1 MAKPPVPLTTY
12 IPKSNGHQIIR
23 DVHPLGIL
31 PGRRISPLPLLLKEN
46 ITMQQMQGPEGR
58 SYNEGYL
65 ESVEYPTSQNDE
77 QAAWSRSQYESQ
89 QKLQPESEAKL
100 STTHFVMT
108 ILSVVASSLI
118 MGLSIALVALTAN
131 IFGRTIGAGV
141 TDILPESVFGII
153 IASFVIS
160 LLLLLCSI
168 TGFVFSTIQLS
179 MMVKK
184 LKRVRGAAKSRPR
197 YQNRPQK

>member
-1 MAKPPVPLTTY
+1 MA
-12 IPKSNGHQIIR
+12 
-23 DVHPLGIL
+23 
-31 PGRRISPLPLLLKEN
+31 
-46 ITMQQMQGPEGR
+46 
-58 SYNEGYL
+58 
-65 ESVEYPTSQNDE
+65 
-77 QAAWSRSQYESQ
+77 
-89 QKLQPESEAKL
+89 
-100 STTHFVMT
+100 
-108 ILSVVASSLI
+108 ILSVVASSFI